1 MNIETMAYEELKST
15 RDRIDQLMQERREA
29 AMEELRTKA
38 AVMGLD
44 MQSIFSKMNGTKGK
58 YRGPQGQEW
67 GGKGRKP
74 AWLQEALDRGQQL
87 EEFALR

>member
-1 MNIETMAYEELKST
+1 
-15 RDRIDQLMQERREA
+15 
-29 AMEELRTKA
+29 
-38 AVMGLD
+38 MGLD